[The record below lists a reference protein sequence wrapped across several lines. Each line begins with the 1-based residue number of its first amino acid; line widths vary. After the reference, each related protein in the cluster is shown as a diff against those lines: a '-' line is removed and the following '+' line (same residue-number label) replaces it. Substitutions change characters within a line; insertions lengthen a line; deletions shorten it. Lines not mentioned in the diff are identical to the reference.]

1 MKKSILILL
10 YLLCSISTFCQTK
23 DDLKQKIDNYI
34 KEVIEINEIPGLA
47 VAVIKDGKT
56 IYEKYHGKGSIEEN
70 TIIDTKSIF
79 RLYSTTKL
87 ISAVAV
93 FQLIEKKRLFLEDE
107 ISKYLDSLPKEWQN
121 IKIKNLLTH
130 SSGLPDIVK
139 YEDIPYSLND
149 GEKWRILYQK
159 PMEFKTGNQFG
170 YNQTNYVLL
179 SKIIEKITSLTF
191 DEYVLKN
198 QFPKT
203 KQGVV
208 FSANSSEFIK
218 NRVVKHNYNFK
229 NKKYE
234 RFDAEHGK
242 IHDAGSGLNISLKEF
257 INWNKRLDKNSLLN
271 SKTKNQMWQLFEFEN
286 KQDKF
291 LHGWGL
297 YETNKIE
304 SYGFSGGYLTALRKF
319 INNDLT
325 IIFLSNGYK
334 NYHIEDQVIN
344 HIAGIVDEKL
354 ADNFLLAEEQITSA
368 FFKNDLQK
376 AEKNYHSIKN
386 NNPNLNFENRLL
398 TIGYDLINNQNL
410 KDAIKVFE
418 LNAKENPQSANAF
431 DCLAESYYLNG
442 QLELSKQNYQK
453 SFDLSS
459 ENTNAKVMI
468 DKIEQMLKKQ

>member
-1 MKKSILILL
+1 M
-10 YLLCSISTFCQTK
+10 
-23 DDLKQKIDNYI
+23 
-34 KEVIEINEIPGLA
+34 
-47 VAVIKDGKT
+47 
-56 IYEKYHGKGSIEEN
+56 YEKYYGKGSIKEN
-70 TIIDTKSIF
+70 TIINSKSIF

-93 FQLIEKKRLFLEDE
+93 FQLIEKNQLSLEDD
-107 ISKYLDSLPKEWQN
+107 ISKYLDNLPKEWQN
-121 IKIKNLLTH
+121 VKIKNLLTH

-139 YEDIPYSLND
+139 FEDIPYSLND
-149 GEKWRILYQK
+149 DEKWKILCQK

-179 SKIIEKITSLTF
+179 SKIIEKISGLTF
-191 DEYVLKN
+191 DKYVLKN
-198 QFPKT
+198 QFPLT

-208 FSANSSEFIK
+208 FSANSSEIVK

-229 NKKYE
+229 NQKYE

-242 IHDAGSGLNISLKEF
+242 IHNAGSGLNISLTEF
-257 INWNKRLDKNSLLN
+257 VNWNQRLDKNLLLN
-271 SKTKNQMWQLFEFEN
+271 SKTKNLMWQLFDFEN
-286 KQDKF
+286 KQDRF
-291 LHGWGL
+291 LHGWGI

-304 SYGFSGGYLTALRKF
+304 SYGFSGGYLTAFRKF
-319 INNDLT
+319 KNNDLT

-344 HIAGIVDEKL
+344 HIAGMVDEKL
-354 ADNFLLAEEQITSA
+354 MDNFLIAEEDITPL
-368 FFKNDLQK
+368 FFKNDFSK
-376 AEKNYHSIKN
+376 AEKKYQLIKSK
-386 NNPNLNFENRLL
+386 NPKLNFESRLL

-431 DCLAESYYLNG
+431 DCLAESYFSNG
-442 QLELSKQNYQK
+442 QLELSKLNYQK

-459 ENTNAKVMI
+459 ENTNAKVMV

>member
-1 MKKSILILL
+1 MKKSILILIFL
-10 YLLCSISTFCQTK
+10 FLSISSFSQTK
-23 DDLKQKIDNYI
+23 NDLKNKIDNYV

-47 VAVIKDGKT
+47 VSVIKNGK
-56 IYEKYHGKGSIEEN
+56 IVYEKYYGKGSIKEN
-70 TIIDTKSIF
+70 TIINSKSIF

-93 FQLIEKKRLFLEDE
+93 FQLIEKNQLSLEDD
-107 ISKYLDSLPKEWQN
+107 ISKYLDNLPKEWQN
-121 IKIKNLLTH
+121 VKIKNLLTH

-139 YEDIPYSLND
+139 FEDIPYSLND
-149 GEKWRILYQK
+149 DEKWKILCQK

-179 SKIIEKITSLTF
+179 SKIIEKISGLTF
-191 DEYVLKN
+191 DKYVLKN
-198 QFPKT
+198 QFPLT

-208 FSANSSEFIK
+208 FSANSSEIVK

-229 NKKYE
+229 NQKYE

-242 IHDAGSGLNISLKEF
+242 IHNAGSGLNISLTEF
-257 INWNKRLDKNSLLN
+257 VNWNQRLDKNLLLN
-271 SKTKNQMWQLFEFEN
+271 SKTKNLMWQLFDFEN
-286 KQDKF
+286 KQDRF
-291 LHGWGL
+291 LHGWGI

-304 SYGFSGGYLTALRKF
+304 SYGFSGGYLTAFRKF
-319 INNDLT
+319 KNNDLT

-344 HIAGIVDEKL
+344 HIAGMVDEKL
-354 ADNFLLAEEQITSA
+354 MDNFLIAEEDITPL
-368 FFKNDLQK
+368 FFKNDFSK
-376 AEKNYHSIKN
+376 AEKKYHLIKSK
-386 NNPNLNFENRLL
+386 NPKLNFESRLL

-431 DCLAESYYLNG
+431 DCLAESYFSNG
-442 QLELSKQNYQK
+442 QLELSKLNYQK

-459 ENTNAKVMI
+459 ENTNAKVMV

>member
-1 MKKSILILL
+1 M
-10 YLLCSISTFCQTK
+10 
-23 DDLKQKIDNYI
+23 
-34 KEVIEINEIPGLA
+34 
-47 VAVIKDGKT
+47 
-56 IYEKYHGKGSIEEN
+56 YEKYYGKGSIKEN
-70 TIIDTKSIF
+70 TIINSKSIF

-93 FQLIEKKRLFLEDE
+93 FQLIEKNQLSLEDD
-107 ISKYLDSLPKEWQN
+107 ISKYLDNLPKEWQN
-121 IKIKNLLTH
+121 VKIKNLLTH

-139 YEDIPYSLND
+139 FEDIPYSLND
-149 GEKWRILYQK
+149 DEKWKILCQK

-179 SKIIEKITSLTF
+179 SKIIEKISGLTF
-191 DEYVLKN
+191 DKYVLKN
-198 QFPKT
+198 QFPLT

-208 FSANSSEFIK
+208 FSANSSEIVK

-229 NKKYE
+229 NQKYE

-242 IHDAGSGLNISLKEF
+242 IHNAGSGLNISLTEF
-257 INWNKRLDKNSLLN
+257 VNWNQRLDKNLLLN
-271 SKTKNQMWQLFEFEN
+271 SKTKNLMWQLFDFEN
-286 KQDKF
+286 KQDRF
-291 LHGWGL
+291 LHGWGI

-304 SYGFSGGYLTALRKF
+304 SYGFSGGYLTAFRKF
-319 INNDLT
+319 KNNDLT

-344 HIAGIVDEKL
+344 HIAGMVDEKL
-354 ADNFLLAEEQITSA
+354 MDNFLIAEEDITPL
-368 FFKNDLQK
+368 FFKNDFSK
-376 AEKNYHSIKN
+376 AEQKYQLIKSKNPK
-386 NNPNLNFENRLL
+386 LNFESRLL

-431 DCLAESYYLNG
+431 DCLAESYFSNG
-442 QLELSKQNYQK
+442 QLELSKLNYQK

-459 ENTNAKVMI
+459 ENTNAKVMV

>member
-1 MKKSILILL
+1 MKKTVLILF
-10 YLLCSISTFCQTK
+10 YLVFSISSFCQTK

-47 VAVIKDGKT
+47 VAVIKNGK
-56 IYEKYHGKGSIEEN
+56 IEYEKYYGKSSITEN
-70 TIIDTKSIF
+70 TNIDTKSIF

-93 FQLIEKKRLFLEDE
+93 FQLIENKQLFLEDK
-107 ISKYLDSLPKEWQN
+107 ISKYLDNLPKVWQN

-139 YEDIPYSLND
+139 FEDIPYSLND
-149 GEKWRILYQK
+149 DEKWEILYQK

-179 SKIIEKITSLTF
+179 SKIIEKITALSF
-191 DEYVLKN
+191 DNYVLKN

-208 FSANSSEFIK
+208 FSANSSELIK

-229 NKKYE
+229 NQEYE

-242 IHDAGSGLNISLKEF
+242 IHNAGSGLNISLKEF
-257 INWNKRLDKNSLLN
+257 ISWNKRLDKNLLLN
-271 SKTKNQMWQLFEFEN
+271 LKTKNEMLQLFEFDN

-291 LHGWGL
+291 MYGWGI
-297 YETNKIE
+297 YETNKIK
-304 SYGFSGGYLTALRKF
+304 SYGFSGGYLTAFRKF

-334 NYHIEDQVIN
+334 NYHVEDQVIN
-344 HIAGIVDEKL
+344 HIAGIVDKKL
-354 ADNFLLAEEQITSA
+354 VDNFLLAEEQITSP

-376 AEKNYHSIKN
+376 AEKNYYLIKIK
-386 NNPNLNFENRLL
+386 NPNLNFENRLL

-431 DCLAESYYLNG
+431 DCLAESYFANG
-442 QLELSKQNYQK
+442 QLQLSKLNYQK
-453 SFDLSS
+453 SYDMSS
-459 ENTNAKVMI
+459 ENTNAKVMV
-468 DKIEQMLKKQ
+468 DKIEQMLKK

>member
-1 MKKSILILL
+1 MKKSILILFFIF
-10 YLLCSISTFCQTK
+10 ISNSGFCQTK
-23 DDLKQKIDNYI
+23 NDLKNKINNYV

-47 VAVIKDGKT
+47 VAVIKNGK
-56 IYEKYHGKGSIEEN
+56 IVYEEYYGKGSIKEN
-70 TIIDTKSIF
+70 TIIDSKSIF

-93 FQLIEKKRLFLEDE
+93 FQLIEKNQLSLEDE
-107 ISKYLDSLPKEWQN
+107 ISKYLENLPKEWQN
-121 IKIKNLLTH
+121 VKIKNLLTH

-139 YEDIPYSLND
+139 FEDIPYSLND
-149 GEKWRILYQK
+149 DEKWKILYQK
-159 PMEFKTGNQFG
+159 PLEFKTGNQFG

-179 SKIIEKITSLTF
+179 SKIIEKISGLTF
-191 DEYVLKN
+191 DKYVLKN
-198 QFPKT
+198 QFPTT

-208 FSANSSEFIK
+208 FSANSSEIVK

-229 NKKYE
+229 NQKYE

-242 IHDAGSGLNISLKEF
+242 IHNAGSGLNISLKEF
-257 INWNKRLDKNSLLN
+257 INWNQRLDKNLLLN
-271 SKTKNQMWQLFEFEN
+271 SKTKNSMWQLFDFEN

-291 LHGWGL
+291 LHGWGI

-304 SYGFSGGYLTALRKF
+304 SYGFSGGYLTGFRKF
-319 INNDLT
+319 TNNDLT
-325 IIFLSNGYK
+325 IIFLSNGFK
-334 NYHIEDQVIN
+334 NYHIEDQIIN

-354 ADNFLLAEEQITSA
+354 MDNFLLAEEEITSL
-368 FFKNDLQK
+368 FFKNDFSK
-376 AEKNYHSIKN
+376 AEQKYFLIKGKNPK
-386 NNPNLNFENRLL
+386 LNFENKLL

-453 SFDLSS
+453 SFNLSS
-459 ENTNAKVMI
+459 ENTNAKVMV